1 MPNPI
6 KYNTSVETLALKKGN
21 FWIGSGDVSKG
32 DTPTSGYWNG
42 ITPPV
47 GGYTIY
53 LNKATQGPAI
63 FVATNDASLISIT
76 NRIAGANYT
85 TAGECLSWFATQ
97 NDKMVFNRDYESIVT
112 NGLINLYDS
121 GFRSSYPT
129 INTSWYDMIT
139 NDVATLINGPVFNSG
154 ENGSIFFD
162 GVNDTASTTINIE
175 APANSNL
182 QSLGVWLNGN
192 GTNNSF
198 TGTDA
203 GQTGACH
210 FIINWQN
217 SNQIRFA
224 QTWYGGHPT
233 ESTDFATVTSL
244 GWNYMV
250 VIKKAVGI
258 YDIYFNGSKVISD
271 VTKMA
276 NISTKFRFGCWW
288 SGQFVPMTGIATV
301 QSYNRAL
308 SAAEVLQ
315 NYNAQKSRFGL

>member
-1 MPNPI
+1 MPNVI
-6 KYNTSVETLALKKGN
+6 KSSVSAQSLALKKGN
-21 FWIGSGDVSKG
+21 FWIGVGDGKG
-32 DTPTSGYWNG
+32 LDWWTG
-42 ITPPV
+42 IVPPV

-53 LNKATQGPAI
+53 LDKATQGPSIYTA
-63 FVATNDASLISIT
+63 ANDSQLISLTNSIGGQSFIT
-76 NRIAGANYT
+76 AEA
-85 TAGECLSWFATQ
+85 CLNWFATQ
-97 NDKMVFNRDYESIVT
+97 TDKMVFNRDYESIVT
-112 NGLINLYDS
+112 DGLVNLYDS

-129 INTSWYDMIT
+129 INTLWYDMIT
-139 NDVATLINGPVFNSG
+139 NEVTTLTNSPVFNSNDG
-154 ENGSIFFD
+154 GSIFFD
-162 GVNDTASTTINIE
+162 GVDDTASTTINIE

-192 GTNNSF
+192 STNNSF

-210 FIINWQN
+210 LIINWQN

-258 YDIYFNGSKVISD
+258 YDVYFNGLKVISN

-276 NISTKFRFGCWW
+276 NISTKFRFGNWW
-288 SGQFVPMTGIATV
+288 SGQFVPMAGIATV
-301 QSYNRAL
+301 QSYNKAL
-308 SAAEVLQ
+308 SESEVLQ
-315 NYNAQKSRFGL
+315 NYNAQKSRYGL